1 MIRKELAT
9 AIVLSAALGV
19 TACKTAEPIPE
30 EDNTEMVEESSEPVD
45 TTAPDIRAKNNINPV
60 NLGTKIT
67 ASNYVEVEDESD
79 VTVYFVA
86 EDGDQLTLEIPTEL
100 DKEVTEI
107 NYTFVAVDV
116 VGNRSKEIN
125 IMIPI
130 NHPEEEKKAESKG
143 VVEETPEYKIEP
155 MDDTKYY
162 AIQTCNV
169 RSGPST
175 SYDTVRQLAL
185 NEEII
190 VNGKVQAENGK
201 EWCVIKTEDDS
212 IQMVSASLVSTEKIS
227 TKKPSS
233 GNSGNANSNTGNN
246 IMPQTPS
253 DCYSDCAVGDC
264 EGFCDIPGLA
274 NDCDFACFTDCCNI
288 AAE

>member
-125 IMIPI
+125 IKIPI

-185 NEEII
+185 NE
-190 VNGKVQAENGK
+190 
-201 EWCVIKTEDDS
+201 
-212 IQMVSASLVSTEKIS
+212 
-227 TKKPSS
+227 
-233 GNSGNANSNTGNN
+233 
-246 IMPQTPS
+246 
-253 DCYSDCAVGDC
+253 
-264 EGFCDIPGLA
+264 
-274 NDCDFACFTDCCNI
+274 
-288 AAE
+288 